1 MKILITGGS
10 GLLGNELK
18 NFIDTES
25 LFHDIEYYAPSS
37 TECNIE
43 NLEIVTKT
51 ILDYNPDVIIHCAAI
66 AKFKDVEL
74 NPKKALKT
82 NIIGTCNIVH
92 ACMGTNIRLIY
103 ISSSHVFDGQ
113 KGNYKPSDQINP
125 LTKYAKTK
133 AAGEYTVL
141 THDNSLVVRT
151 EFCGKDFPFDTAY
164 TDKWSSKDY
173 VDILVPKLLDA
184 CLSNKKGICHIGGSR
199 KSFYDFALERNSNVK
214 PGSVKELAKTSP
226 IPILIDTS
234 LVTE

>member
-10 GLLGNELK
+10 GLLGNELQEFLK
-18 NFIDTES
+18 
-25 LFHDIEYYAPSS
+25 DIENIDCYAPTS

-43 NLEIVTKT
+43 NLEKFTK
-51 ILDYNPDVIIHCAAI
+51 IISNYNPNIIIHCAAM

-82 NIIGTCNIVH
+82 NIIGTCNITH
-92 ACMGTNIRLIY
+92 ACMNTNIRLVY

-113 KGNYKPSDQINP
+113 KGNYKSTDQINP

-141 THDNSLVVRT
+141 THDNSLVIRT
-151 EFCGKDFPFDTAY
+151 EFCGRDFPFDTAY

-173 VDILVPKLLDA
+173 IDVLIPKLLDV
-184 CLSNKKGICHIGGSR
+184 CLSDKKGTCHVGGPR
-199 KSFYDFALERNSNVK
+199 KSFYDFALERNPNVK
-214 PGSVKELAKTSP
+214 PGSVKEIIAKSKV
-226 IPILIDTS
+226 PILIDTS
-234 LVTE
+234 FE

>member
-18 NFIDTES
+18 NFIDTKS
-25 LFHDIEYYAPSS
+25 LPHNVEYYAPSS
-37 TECNIE
+37 TKCNIE
-43 NLEIVTKT
+43 DLEVVTKT
-51 ILDYNPDVIIHCAAI
+51 ILDYNPDIIIHCAAI

-82 NIIGTCNIVH
+82 NIIGTCNVTH
-92 ACMGTNIRLIY
+92 ACMGTNIKLIY

-113 KGNYKPSDQINP
+113 KGNYKSSDQINP

-173 VDILVPKLLDA
+173 IDILVPKLLDA
-184 CLSNKKGICHIGGSR
+184 CLSDKKGICHIGGPR
-199 KSFYDFALERNSNVK
+199 KSFYDFALERNPNVK
-214 PGSVKELAKTSP
+214 PGSVKELVKTSP
-226 IPILIDTS
+226 VPILIDTS
-234 LVTE
+234 LITE